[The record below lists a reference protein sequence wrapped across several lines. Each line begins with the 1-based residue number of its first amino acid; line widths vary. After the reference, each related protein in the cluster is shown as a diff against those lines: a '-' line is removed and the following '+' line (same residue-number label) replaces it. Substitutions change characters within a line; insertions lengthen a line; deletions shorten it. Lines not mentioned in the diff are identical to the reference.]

1 MPMRQ
6 VRRRSRSG
14 PVRGSRSAPPACPAS
29 PEGNRIWI
37 MQLQFVGCG
46 DAFGSGGR
54 FNTCFHLTGARTNCL
69 IDCGATSLVALK
81 RLGIERNAIDLI
93 LITHFHADHFG
104 GVPFFVLDAQF
115 FSKRSQPL
123 TIAGPIGLKQAY
135 ANVMETAFAG
145 SSRASRKFELS
156 LVELAPDKLWHAHNI
171 DVLPTRVRHGEV
183 DGPFHAYRIIA
194 EKRVI
199 AYTGDTEWT
208 DALIGI
214 GRDADLLI
222 AESYS
227 FEKKVPLHLSYRS
240 LLEQLAAINP
250 KRLILTHMNDDMLG
264 RTIEVTH
271 ERATDGLI
279 VAV

>member
-1 MPMRQ
+1 M
-6 VRRRSRSG
+6 
-14 PVRGSRSAPPACPAS
+14 
-29 PEGNRIWI
+29 

-156 LVELAPDKLWHAHNI
+156 LVELAPDELWRAHNI
-171 DVLPTRVRHGEV
+171 DVLPTRVRHGEA
-183 DGPFHAYRIIA
+183 DGPFHAYRITA

-214 GRDADLLI
+214 GHDADLLI
-222 AESYS
+222 AEAYF
-227 FEKKVPLHLSYRS
+227 FEKKVPLHLSYGT
-240 LLEQLAAINP
+240 LLEQLAAIGP

-264 RTIEVTH
+264 RTVEVTH
-271 ERATDGLI
+271 ERAADGLI
-279 VAV
+279 VTV